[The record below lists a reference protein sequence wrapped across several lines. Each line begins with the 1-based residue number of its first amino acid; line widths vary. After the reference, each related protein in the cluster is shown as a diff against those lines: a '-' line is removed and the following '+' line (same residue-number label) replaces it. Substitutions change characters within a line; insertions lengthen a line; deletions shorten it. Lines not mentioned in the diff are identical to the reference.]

1 MRIVKGERRVF
12 MKLFCKEE
20 MRELETAG
28 VRAGVSLAEM
38 MDRAGTALAQEA
50 LQRWGAPE
58 GPVVF
63 LCGRG
68 NNGGDGFVCARELAG
83 QGAVCVVVLPQGQPG
98 TELASAA
105 FAQMPR
111 TVMVLSPGPEA
122 ETALTGAWLVVDC
135 LYGFGF
141 RGQLDEVSARYT
153 RLANGLDCHKLA
165 ADLPS
170 GAECDTGRVSQDTF
184 RAQVTV
190 AFTGAKPAHESYPA
204 KEFCGEVRVIPVG
217 VPEELTASAR
227 ASGEVTGPEHLQA
240 LLQPINV
247 QAHKG
252 SRGRLVMVCGSW
264 GMAGACVMAARAA
277 LRCGVGLLDIV
288 CSERVYPILSSAVPE
303 AIFTILDSLNNNSK
317 LLPALEASSAC
328 VLGCGLGSGQNPL
341 IRRVLEHC
349 PTPLLIDAD
358 GLNFCA
364 RTGFDLNGLAVPHII
379 TPHPGEASRLLGR
392 SVPQVQAERI
402 PAAQELAKHTG
413 GIALLKGAATV
424 IAQPD
429 GRFAL
434 NPTGNPGMAKGGS
447 GDVLAGITGAFL
459 AQGAEPFTAACGAA
473 YLHGLAGDL
482 CRERFS
488 ARGMLPTD
496 LIESLTDIIKNFE
509 RG

>member
-1 MRIVKGERRVF
+1 
-12 MKLFCKEE
+12 MKLFSKKE
-20 MRELETAG
+20 MQELEAAG

-38 MDRAGTALAQEA
+38 MDRAGAALAHKA
-50 LQRWGAPE
+50 LKQWDMPQ
-58 GPVVF
+58 GPVVL

-83 QGAVCVVVLPQGQPG
+83 QGVPCTVILLQGKPG

-105 FAQMPR
+105 FARMPQS
-111 TVMVLSPGPEA
+111 VKALSPGPEA
-122 ETALTGAWLVVDC
+122 EAALRESWLVVDC

-141 RGQLDEVSARYT
+141 RGELDETSAQYT
-153 RLANGLDCHKLA
+153 RLANTLPCRKLA

-170 GAECDTGRVSQDTF
+170 GAECDTGRVSRDTF

-204 KEFCGEVRVIPVG
+204 KEFCGEVKVVPVG

-227 ASGEVTGPEHLQA
+227 TSGEVTGPEHLQA
-240 LLQPINV
+240 ILPTINI

-252 SRGRLVMVCGSW
+252 SQGRLALVCGSW

-288 CSERVYPILSSAVPE
+288 CGERVYPILAGAVPE
-303 AIFTILDSLNNNSK
+303 AIFTIIHDELESGRKLTASLK
-317 LLPALEASSAC
+317 AASAC
-328 VLGCGLGSGQNPL
+328 VLGCGLGSEQDAL
-341 IRRVLEHC
+341 IRQVLENC
-349 PTPLLIDAD
+349 PCPMVIDAD

-364 RTGFDLNGLAVPHII
+364 RTGFDLSGLTVPHII

-392 SVPQVQAERI
+392 SVSQVQAERI
-402 PAAQELAKHTG
+402 PAAQELAKRTSG
-413 GIALLKGAATV
+413 TALLKGAATV

-429 GRFAL
+429 GRFAV

-447 GDVLAGITGAFL
+447 GDVLAGMIGAFL
-459 AQGAEPFTAACGAA
+459 AQGAGPFDAARGAA
-473 YLHGLAGDL
+473 YLHGLAGDR
-482 CRERFS
+482 CREKLS

-496 LIESLTDIIKNFE
+496 MIGFLPEIIKDFE